1 LVLAFDKSLTSSAKN
16 IININYK
23 YRVGQ
28 IRKLKGVIESFN
40 INYCQLLP
48 WYPPEPEE

>member
-1 LVLAFDKSLTSSAKN
+1 LSAKN

-40 INYCQLLP
+40 IINCCQYP
-48 WYPPEPEE
+48 PPEPEE